1 MNLFLIKTQQKGREI
16 TYLFKKNLFLG
27 KSLRPVMIYCHPIR
41 PEKIG
46 QFNVNLRVKLSGV
59 LLLTP
64 TITPYVL
71 PLKLFLYYF
80 KSKTTFL

>member
-1 MNLFLIKTQQKGREI
+1 
-16 TYLFKKNLFLG
+16 
-27 KSLRPVMIYCHPIR
+27 MIYCHPIR

-80 KSKTTFL
+80 KSKTTFLYPWQSLSLGRIDDLVI